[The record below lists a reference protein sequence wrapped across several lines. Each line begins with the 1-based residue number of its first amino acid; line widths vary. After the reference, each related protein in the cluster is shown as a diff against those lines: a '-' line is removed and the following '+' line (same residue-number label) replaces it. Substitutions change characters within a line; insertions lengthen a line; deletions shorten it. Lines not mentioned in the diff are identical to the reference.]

1 MREEVQNGRSEYD
14 DNMETASERYS
25 EKPLTKSKAYP
36 ELQDEKPVMG
46 ALDDLAVTKKAK
58 KTSDFRKYTNP

>member
-1 MREEVQNGRSEYD
+1 
-14 DNMETASERYS
+14 METASERYS

-36 ELQDEKPVMG
+36 ELQDEKPIMG
-46 ALDDLAVTKKAK
+46 ALDDLAVTKRAK